1 MASRPKRHIVQT
13 VTYAEEFPPSEQ
25 KKKRKASR
33 VDKTLYDVEIVER
46 DHKTKRVRIHYVG
59 YDIKFD
65 EWITGNKD
73 VCPIVKLN
81 KAYVPDEGSLIS
93 RQNLLC
99 HAVVTSPRVTE
110 DSNRPLIFSSAKQNI
125 SSSTEKSANNPK
137 DVLSELNDI
146 RIKNINKLII
156 GNLNINSYA
165 GKFDQF
171 RTIIKNNLDIV
182 VITETKLDDS
192 YPDSQ
197 FYIDGFSKPYRMD
210 RNKHGGG
217 V

>member
-59 YDIKFD
+59 YDVKFD

-93 RQNLLC
+93 PQNLLC
-99 HAVVTSPRVTE
+99 DAVVTSV
-110 DSNRPLIFSSAKQNI
+110 
-125 SSSTEKSANNPK
+125 
-137 DVLSELNDI
+137 
-146 RIKNINKLII
+146 
-156 GNLNINSYA
+156 
-165 GKFDQF
+165 
-171 RTIIKNNLDIV
+171 
-182 VITETKLDDS
+182 
-192 YPDSQ
+192 
-197 FYIDGFSKPYRMD
+197 
-210 RNKHGGG
+210 
-217 V
+217 